1 MYNGPIKYKCLPQE
15 DSSMK
20 YILVIGDGMADNPV
34 PELGGKTPLEAAEK
48 PFIDS
53 LAKRGKLGSVLTVP
67 RNQPPGSDT
76 AIMSIFGCDP
86 NKYYTGRSPLEA
98 AGTGVAVKPGS
109 VSYRCN
115 MVCLEDGNMPFES
128 KRILSHNAGSIDGQ
142 ESIEIVEALFADER
156 FKAEAERLGLKV
168 WPAASFRHI
177 VTQKNGDA
185 NGIKL
190 QPPHDILGKVIGD
203 YKFSGNENADQLWN
217 LMKLANQVL
226 DHHPL
231 NESRRQ
237 RGLMPANCVWFWA
250 EGTAV
255 QLPSFVDK
263 YGKYGGV
270 VSAVPLCHGIAV
282 LTGLYPI
289 SVEGATGETE
299 TNCEGKVQA
308 AFDALMSGD
317 DFVAVHLEG
326 PDEAT
331 HNGNLEEKLLCI
343 KYLDSRIV
351 EPLCRKLES
360 AGVDFRM
367 LILSDHKTLMSTRG
381 HDGDPVP
388 YLVYDSTKDTGCGL
402 SYTEKNGETGELIQP
417 GTKIMD
423 QLFDI

>member
-1 MYNGPIKYKCLPQE
+1 
-15 DSSMK
+15 MK

-34 PELGGKTPLEAAEK
+34 PELGGKTPLEAAEI

-53 LAKRGKLGSVLTVP
+53 LAAKGVMGTVRTVP
-67 RNQPPGSDT
+67 TNQPPGSDT
-76 AIMSIFGCDP
+76 GIMSIFGCDP

-98 AGTGVAVKPGS
+98 AGTGVEVNAGD

-115 MVCLEDGNMPFES
+115 MVCLEDGDMPFES
-128 KRILSHNAGSIDGQ
+128 KKILSHNAGSIEGE
-142 ESIEIVEALFADER
+142 ESIAIVTALFEDPE
-156 FKAEAERLGLKV
+156 FKAEADKLGIKV
-168 WPAASFRHI
+168 WPSPSFRHI
-177 VTQKNGDA
+177 VTQKNGDVEGA
-185 NGIKL
+185 TF
-190 QPPHDILGKVIGD
+190 QPPHDILDKVIGD
-203 YKFSGNENADQLWN
+203 YKFSGNENAEKLWK
-217 LMKLANQVL
+217 LMELANKVL

-237 RGLMPANCVWFWA
+237 RGLKPANCVWFWA

-255 QLPSFVDK
+255 QLPSFVEQ

-308 AFDALMSGD
+308 AFDALMKGD
-317 DFVAVHLEG
+317 SFVAVHLEG

-351 EPLCRKLES
+351 KPLCEKLDE
-360 AGVDFRM
+360 AKVDYRM
-367 LILSDHKTLMSTRG
+367 LIMADHKTLMSTRG
-381 HDGDPVP
+381 HDGEPVP
-388 YLVYDSTKDTGCGL
+388 YLIYDSTVDTGCGL
-402 SYTEKNGETGELIQP
+402 SYSEKSGLTGPFIDA
-417 GTKIMD
+417 GTKIMGE
-423 QLFDI
+423 LINN